1 MRARLVTLIVVCIVV
16 GTFAAGIIT
25 RAQRDDLDSV
35 DLVVLN
41 GRVYTGPGEPVAEA
55 VAVRAGLIVAVGSN
69 REMKRLTRKQTTVLD
84 AHGASVLPG
93 FTDSHADFL
102 AGARLSPA
110 PDGRRPQGPEPDED
124 TMADMLLAGMRE
136 AHARGV
142 TSIQTRGDLDAL
154 AAWESLRAGRELAL
168 RVFQSM
174 VMPDV
179 LNADTLTALTAAR
192 DQHGN
197 DPLLKARAL
206 ELDATEPDLDA
217 RVSGLEAAGWQV
229 RLRAVGPD
237 ERERAV
243 AAFEAAARSGQRQD
257 RDARHLLLH
266 DGAGDAALEA
276 RLKEAGAGLQS
287 GLAAEVATL
296 LASTSPEAR
305 ATAVD
310 SLTLDAARAAFDE
323 QRRGRVARGQ
333 LADLVVLSGDLFAPQ
348 TETVTSLDVAV
359 TIFDGRV
366 VFVRD
371 AE

>member
-35 DLVVLN
+35 DLIVLN

-110 PDGRRPQGPEPDED
+110 PDGRRPQGPEPDD
-124 TMADMLLAGMRE
+124 DATADMLLAGVRE
-136 AHARGV
+136 AYARGV
-142 TSIQTRGDLDAL
+142 TSIQTRGDLETL
-154 AAWESLRAGRELAL
+154 GAWDSLRAGRELAL
-168 RVFQSM
+168 RVFQTL
-174 VMPDV
+174 VPATP
-179 LNADTLTALTAAR
+179 LIPDTLAALTAAR
-192 DQHGN
+192 DLHGN
-197 DPLLKARAL
+197 DPLLKARAV
-206 ELDATEPDLDA
+206 ELAATDPDLETHVA
-217 RVSGLEAAGWQV
+217 SLEAAGWQV
-229 RLRAVGPD
+229 RLRTDGPED
-237 ERERAV
+237 VEQAV
-243 AAFEAAARSGQRQD
+243 AALEAVARSAPHEG
-257 RDARHLLLH
+257 RDARHLVLH
-266 DGAGDAALEA
+266 DGAGDAALES
-276 RLKEAGAGLQS
+276 RLKEAGAGLQY
-287 GLAAEVATL
+287 GLDARLGSL
-296 LASTSPEAR
+296 LAIASPEGR
-305 ATAVD
+305 AAALD
-310 SLTLDAARAAFDE
+310 ALTLDAAHAAFDE

-333 LADLVVLSGDLFAPQ
+333 LADLVVLSGDLFSPQ
-348 TETVTSLDVAV
+348 AETVPDLEVAV